1 MPGTP
6 HLALEMWDCAN
17 VLTMPEP
24 TADAQIDRVRKLA
37 LALPGASEKLSHG
50 EPTFFVAKR
59 VFVMVANNHH
69 SDGHTAIW
77 IPAPPGAQA
86 EMIAEAP
93 ATYFKP
99 PYVGVKGWVGVEL
112 PQIADGDL
120 AALIHQAWKLTAP
133 KALLRARR

>member
-1 MPGTP
+1 MIVTS
-6 HLALEMWDCAN
+6 E
-17 VLTMPEP
+17 T
-24 TADAQIDRVRKLA
+24 QIDRVRKLC

-77 IPAPPGAQA
+77 IPAAPGAQA
-86 EMIAEAP
+86 AMIAEAP
-93 ATYFKP
+93 EIYFKP

-112 PQIADGDL
+112 PQIGDSEL
-120 AALIHQAWKLTAP
+120 TELIRKAWQLTAP
-133 KALLRARR
+133 RALLRPRR

>member
-1 MPGTP
+1 MT
-6 HLALEMWDCAN
+6 
-17 VLTMPEP
+17 V
-24 TADAQIDRVRKLA
+24 TAETQIDRVRRLA

-59 VFVMVANNHH
+59 VFVMCANNHH
-69 SDGHTAIW
+69 SEGHTAIW

-86 EMIAEAP
+86 EMIAESP

-112 PQIADGDL
+112 PRIGDEEL
-120 AALIHQAWKLTAP
+120 ATLIHQAWKLTTP
-133 KALLRARR
+133 KALLRPRR

>member
-1 MPGTP
+1 MTSE
-6 HLALEMWDCAN
+6 ATSVQAS
-17 VLTMPEP
+17 T
-24 TADAQIDRVRKLA
+24 QIDRVRKSAMA
-37 LALPGASEKLSHG
+37 LTGASEKLSHG

-77 IPAPPGAQA
+77 IPVPAGAQA
-86 EMIAEAP
+86 EMIEEDP

-112 PQIADGDL
+112 PRVTDEVLNQ
-120 AALIHQAWKLTAP
+120 LIRQAWQLTTP
-133 KALLRARR
+133 RALLRPRR

>member
-1 MPGTP
+1 MDTSFPAAAATIAMP
-6 HLALEMWDCAN
+6 
-17 VLTMPEP
+17 P
-24 TADAQIDRVRKLA
+24 TQDNSSVQIDRVRKLA
-37 LALPGASEKLSHG
+37 LAQPGASEKLSHG

-86 EMIAEAP
+86 AMIAEAP
-93 ATYFKP
+93 EIYFKP

-112 PQIADGDL
+112 PQIGDSEL
-120 AALIHQAWKLTAP
+120 AELIRQAWQLTTP
-133 KALLRARR
+133 KALLRPRR

>member
-1 MPGTP
+1 MPNAILTP
-6 HLALEMWDCAN
+6 EDHI
-17 VLTMPEP
+17 
-24 TADAQIDRVRKLA
+24 QRVRRMA
-37 LALPGASEKLSHG
+37 LALPETTEKLSHG

-77 IPAPPGAQA
+77 IPVPIGAQA

-93 ATYFKP
+93 EIYFKP

-112 PQIADGDL
+112 PKIADDAL
-120 AALIHQAWKLTAP
+120 AGLIRQAWQMTAP
-133 KALLRARR
+133 RAMLRPRR

>member
-1 MPGTP
+1 M
-6 HLALEMWDCAN
+6 
-17 VLTMPEP
+17 
-24 TADAQIDRVRKLA
+24 TAETQIDRVRKLC
-37 LALPGASEKLSHG
+37 LALPGVSEKLSHG

-86 EMIAEAP
+86 AMIAEAP

-99 PYVGVKGWVGVEL
+99 PYVGVKGWIGVEL
-112 PQIADGDL
+112 TQIGDQEL
-120 AALIHQAWKLTAP
+120 AVLIHQAWKLTSP
-133 KALLRARR
+133 KALLRSRR

>member
-1 MPGTP
+1 MTITP
-6 HLALEMWDCAN
+6 E
-17 VLTMPEP
+17 TPPETLP
-24 TADAQIDRVRKLA
+24 ETHIARVRRLA
-37 LALPGASEKLSHG
+37 LALPGVSEKLSHG

-86 EMIAEAP
+86 AMIADAP
-93 ATYFKP
+93 ETYFKP

-112 PQIADGDL
+112 PKVSDEILADL
-120 AALIHQAWKLTAP
+120 VRQAWQLTTP
-133 KALLRARR
+133 RALLRPRR

>member
-1 MPGTP
+1 MINSTET
-6 HLALEMWDCAN
+6 H
-17 VLTMPEP
+17 
-24 TADAQIDRVRKLA
+24 IDRVRRLA

-59 VFVMVANNHH
+59 VFVMFANNHH

-77 IPAPPGAQA
+77 IPVPPGAQQ

-93 ATYFKP
+93 DQYFKP

-112 PQIADGDL
+112 PKAGDEVL
-120 AALIHQAWKLTAP
+120 AQLIRQAWQLTAP
-133 KALLRARR
+133 KALLRPRR

>member
-1 MPGTP
+1 MTVS
-6 HLALEMWDCAN
+6 AE
-17 VLTMPEP
+17 TQPE
-24 TADAQIDRVRKLA
+24 AQPQTQIARVRKLC
-37 LALPGASEKLSHG
+37 LALPGVSEKLSHG

-86 EMIAEAP
+86 AMIADAP

-112 PQIADGDL
+112 PQIADDDL
-120 AALIHQAWKLTAP
+120 SALIHQAWKLTSP
-133 KALLRARR
+133 KALRRPRR